1 MSSENDSLRERSG
14 SIKIDSKLVSFLYEL
29 MRDHVPPGVVEKL
42 VQDSQMV
49 EVKYTNGWLA
59 RYAEDL
65 ANRLVNNL
73 EAVAER
79 TGDCQRNDSR

>member
-1 MSSENDSLRERSG
+1 VSSENDSLRERSG